1 MRIEKAKNA
10 NCPVCTHNKTT
21 YEKTIGADGKTKID
35 VQKGNGFLFTALLA
49 PVIGEAARVLVAGN
63 ILVMSKIMNCVAAC
77 DNILYAFCILF
88 YVVCVFLEFTFFSFN
103 SFLFFFFLIIFL
115 LLCFMGIYYSAFICP
130 LRKDKI
136 NMQNGW
142 ECGLSPSNSFLGKEK
157 WSPFFN
163 GFRAKLVFGDLGEDI
178 TCRVYFPSKAW
189 SHKGK

>member
-88 YVVCVFLEFTFFSFN
+88 YVVCVFWNLPFFLLIVFFSF
-103 SFLFFFFLIIFL
+103 SF
-115 LLCFMGIYYSAFICP
+115 
-130 LRKDKI
+130 
-136 NMQNGW
+136 
-142 ECGLSPSNSFLGKEK
+142 
-157 WSPFFN
+157 
-163 GFRAKLVFGDLGEDI
+163 
-178 TCRVYFPSKAW
+178 
-189 SHKGK
+189 